1 MAKIGNRKVA
11 WGGVSPQT
19 TSGAA
24 SVLDEVTL
32 SGESLADEVRRR
44 RRGPS
49 RRLVSTPEGP
59 LRLTPTELLIMQ
71 FIERHAARP
80 VSKAQ
85 IAAALGRNEKTV
97 DRLLSRMRKNGVV
110 VSEPVFAANGAHRV
124 RRGRVARVLRS
135 APR

>member
-1 MAKIGNRKVA
+1 M
-11 WGGVSPQT
+11 
-19 TSGAA
+19 
-24 SVLDEVTL
+24 TL
-32 SGESLADEVRRR
+32 SGESQADEVRRR

-59 LRLTPTELLIMQ
+59 LRLIPTELLIMQ

-85 IAAALGRNEKTV
+85 IAAALWRNEKTV

-110 VSEPVFAANGAHRV
+110 VSEPVFAANGAQLASTY
-124 RRGRVARVLRS
+124 RVADGIKRIAPLR
-135 APR
+135 